1 MYVYHQM
8 ISNITDLVVNPGESL
23 NLSTIIGIV
32 GGVIGIFGAF
42 SGAYIW
48 LIDRRNMRKA
58 TLFFPLFFACQGI
71 IDVINNYEKLGEERS
86 RHLLIFSAK
95 TLDEIAYVHGSI
107 IHFRRIDDIST
118 FFSMKKA
125 IDEKLESFEQHN
137 WIILKNM
144 FKSDEF
150 IKIESG
156 AKILLLR
163 CSEEEKGLRKVT
175 EVK

>member
-1 MYVYHQM
+1 MNP
-8 ISNITDLVVNPGESL
+8 NITDLVVNPGESL

-42 SGAYIW
+42 TGAYIW

-71 IDVINNYEKLGEERS
+71 VDVINNYEKLGEERS
-86 RHLLIFSAK
+86 RHLLIYSAK
-95 TLDEIAYVHGSI
+95 TLDEIVHVHGSI
-107 IHFRRIDDIST
+107 IHFKKIEDINT
-118 FFSMKKA
+118 FFFMKKT
-125 IDEKLESFEQHN
+125 IDEKLEFLEQHN
-137 WIILKNM
+137 WITLKKM
-144 FKSDEF
+144 FNSDEF
-150 IKIESG
+150 KKIESG